1 MQIDRIEITFPLETW
16 KTLFCRKWFNLCMG
30 AFAVSTFL
38 STSTWYYK
46 IYPISIIHIIDIR
59 ISVSIL
65 LINNIVIL
73 NAINYGDTIVKYCLA
88 EAHILFAVQFNS
100 WHIYCFSIIISHHY
114 DLLWYCNTQCYDQ
127 VN

>member
-1 MQIDRIEITFPLETW
+1 
-16 KTLFCRKWFNLCMG
+16 MG

-38 STSTWYYK
+38 YNIKLILWNMSYK
-46 IYPISIIHIIDIR
+46 YHSNISIS
-59 ISVSIL
+59 IS
-65 LINNIVIL
+65 LINNIMIL

-100 WHIYCFSIIISHHY
+100 WHRYCFSIIISHHY